1 MIPRPRA
8 LLIDATASLYRAY
21 FACRSLIGRDGSQVN
36 AVYGFVQTLLK
47 LLQRWQPDYT
57 AAAFDDPSW
66 PTFRDALFAGYKSTR
81 PVAPERLAPQFG
93 PAMEAARALGVP
105 ALQIPGF
112 EADDL
117 LATLVRRLRARGI
130 DCVVVSADKDLAQLV
145 GPGVWLYPSE
155 KKGPMNAEAVQ
166 QRYGVSPERIPD
178 LLALQGDPVDN
189 IPGVPG
195 IGERTARRLLASPG
209 PVARLW
215 DGPAALE
222 GLGLHSASATAEAL
236 RHGREA
242 FRANRA
248 LAALRDD
255 VPLALAEE
263 SLAYSGIDAEAVRA
277 MCDRLGF
284 DRLRDRIL
292 DFAGSQEAG
301 TQHGDTERW

>member
-1 MIPRPRA
+1 LIPRPRA

-36 AVYGFVQTLLK
+36 AVYGFAQTLLA
-47 LLQRWQPDYT
+47 LLQEWRPDYA
-57 AAAFDDPSW
+57 AAAFDDPFS
-66 PTFRDALFAGYKSTR
+66 PSFREALSPIYKRTR
-81 PVAPERLAPQFG
+81 PGPPERLAPQVEG
-93 PAMEAARALGVP
+93 AMAAALALGIRSFRV
-105 ALQIPGF
+105 PGF
-112 EADDL
+112 EADDI
-117 LATLVRRLRARGI
+117 LATLVGHLHARGI
-130 DCVVVSADKDLAQLV
+130 SCLVVAADKDLAQLV

-155 KKGPMNAEAVQ
+155 KKGPMNAEAVK

-222 GLGLHSASATAEAL
+222 GLGLHSASAVAEAL
-236 RHGREA
+236 RQGREA
-242 FRANRA
+242 FRSNRA

-255 VPLALAEE
+255 VPLGLAEE
-263 SLAYSGIDAEAVRA
+263 SLAYCGIDAEAVRA

-292 DFAGSQEAG
+292 DFAAK
-301 TQHGDTERW
+301 D